1 MEKLALVRI
10 YDETMALSGE
20 MTRRYKFL
28 KWEENYK
35 DDEPLFVD
43 CSEILNGKYT
53 MAYDNILPI
62 DFGHMRH
69 VGLDPLNGEDVEKYV
84 AKYCEFEDF
93 IDSGYY
99 YY

>member
-10 YDETMALSGE
+10 YDETQLSGE
-20 MTRRYKFL
+20 MTRRYEFI
-28 KWEENYK
+28 KWDVK
-35 DDEPLFVD
+35 QDEVPLFVE
-43 CSEILNGKYT
+43 CSDIIDGKYT
-53 MAYDNILPI
+53 MTYDNIVPI

-69 VGLDPLNGEDVEKYV
+69 VGFDPLNDEDVAKYV